1 MYHYICSSSLR
12 PHAFRHI
19 HAASF
24 AQLYAPCYAPQYV
37 HRQLE
42 ASCICSV
49 CARML
54 CIHPQVSSAFYREQK
69 NSAIY
74 RENKKSEK
82 KTEEKRNSYSVYT
95 PQFTTQVSSAIYDAP
110 AAGVPGGAAAAAA
123 VAAAKAPAPAP
134 PVQAPSD
141 KVKAIQASRAEEGL
155 KLLVYEALRS

>member
-54 CIHPQVSSAFYREQK
+54 CIHPQISSAFYREQK

-82 KTEEKRNSYSVYT
+82 KTEEKRNSYSAYT
-95 PQFTTQVSSAIYDAP
+95 LRSPPQFTTLL
-110 AAGVPGGAAAAAA
+110 
-123 VAAAKAPAPAP
+123 P
-134 PVQAPSD
+134 PVCPAVQQLLLQWPLRKHQRPRRLSKLPQIKLKPSRRVAQ
-141 KVKAIQASRAEEGL
+141 KKALS
-155 KLLVYEALRS
+155 Y